1 MEFKSGQDHANDKNM
16 LALGVIKR
24 PMTKAERI
32 MAKER
37 AELQKDG
44 KLPPELD
51 AQGNPVNPHVPKFIA
66 DAPWYMQ
73 DDRDGKA
80 SLSHQKYY
88 SWKSYSNFVDMA
100 FLELIDREWS
110 PPNGMLEV
118 SAPVQRPL
126 SIGKGR
132 VRIVVP

>member
-32 MAKER
+32 KAKER
-37 AELQKDG
+37 AELQKEG

-51 AQGNPVNPHVPKFIA
+51 AEGAPINPHVPKFIA

-73 DDRDGKA
+73 DDRDGTA
-80 SLSHQKYY
+80 SLSHQK
-88 SWKSYSNFVDMA
+88 
-100 FLELIDREWS
+100 
-110 PPNGMLEV
+110 
-118 SAPVQRPL
+118 
-126 SIGKGR
+126 
-132 VRIVVP
+132 